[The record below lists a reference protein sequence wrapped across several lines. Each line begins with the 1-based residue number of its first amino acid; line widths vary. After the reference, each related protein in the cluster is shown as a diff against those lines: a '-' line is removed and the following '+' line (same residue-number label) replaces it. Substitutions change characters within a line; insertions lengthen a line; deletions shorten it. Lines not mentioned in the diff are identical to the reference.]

1 MQRQIRIS
9 DDLDVQSNWNRLK
22 FNGTNYEVMLSVP
35 KSKKRCSYWDQHLE
49 GTEEKMG
56 LEPCHEEYDI
66 AAMTSPNKSKYDPRL
81 QEASYSQ

>member
-9 DDLDVQSNWNRLK
+9 DDFDVQSNWNRLK

-49 GTEEKMG
+49 GTEEEKDG
-56 LEPCHEEYDI
+56 ALTQDAYDI
-66 AAMTSPNKSKYDPRL
+66 SVMTSSNKSKYDPRL
-81 QEASYSQ
+81 